1 MIGLAIQSAY
11 LQHDRFVRMASSRKE
26 ENYTVVFP
34 SPESE
39 SSFTSAVVPIS
50 KLNEEIMD
58 VAFVKL
64 MGWANYPGGRAALR
78 KDHRFDKSV
87 PLGEHWKYKYLM
99 DVDGMGYSGRFLSFL
114 ASDSVPLKSTVY
126 QEYFSDWLVPWY
138 VDPWIL

>member
-138 VDPWIL
+138 VVPWIL